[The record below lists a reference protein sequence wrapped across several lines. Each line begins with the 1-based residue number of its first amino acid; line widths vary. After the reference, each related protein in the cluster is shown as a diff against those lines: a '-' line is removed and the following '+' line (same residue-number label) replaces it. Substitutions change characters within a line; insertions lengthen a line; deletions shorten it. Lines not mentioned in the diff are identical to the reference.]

1 MKFAL
6 SESGTKIEPSKGIK
20 GICPICKEPLIA
32 KCGKIKVHHWAHK
45 SGTECDPWSSPETPW
60 HRNWK
65 NCFPKEWQEVLCE
78 VEGSTEIHRADV
90 KTSDDL
96 VLEFQHSPIE
106 DEEKLK
112 RESFYQNMFWIV
124 DLHKKQWVNK
134 LSTARF
140 ANDYFGNHCCV
151 NAQEIFPSEWL
162 NRNVFVIFDYKG
174 TTSEKSTLD
183 DLICIVPTIEK
194 KQFSYIYPLNR
205 EFFIK
210 GVTDNSVV
218 IELRN
223 YQKKIND
230 LLLGL
235 QNLSKL
241 SSSRNT
247 YSVYQQNKLS
257 GYRRLNR
264 RQKRF

>member
-1 MKFAL
+1 M
-6 SESGTKIEPSKGIK
+6 
-20 GICPICKEPLIA
+20 
-32 KCGKIKVHHWAHK
+32 
-45 SGTECDPWSSPETPW
+45 
-60 HRNWK
+60 
-65 NCFPKEWQEVLCE
+65 CE

-241 SSSRNT
+241 SSSRKT